1 MDAGPR
7 LGQPNGIAPAGAVP
21 AVVVPSSAVPA
32 DTAAEPGEGASD
44 DVPGVATAGPHK
56 ALVLNAT
63 MEPLCVVP
71 ARRAVVLVLNAKAD
85 VISANGHRFRSERID
100 IAAPSIIRLRSF
112 VRVPYRRRAAL
123 SRRGVFIRDG
133 YTCQYCGVPAE
144 NVDHVVPRSRG
155 GAHEWENVVAA
166 CRRCN
171 SRKKDRT
178 PAEARMTLT
187 RTPFAPRAAFWL
199 VVAVGGLEPS
209 WDAYLGDALSLR

>member
-1 MDAGPR
+1 MKVGSPAMASVAM
-7 LGQPNGIAPAGAVP
+7 APGGGSGAEVREP
-21 AVVVPSSAVPA
+21 A
-32 DTAAEPGEGASD
+32 PGRRAS
-44 DVPGVATAGPHK
+44 K

-71 ARRAVVLVLNAKAD
+71 ARRAVVLVLSAKAD
-85 VISANGHRFRSERID
+85 VIETNGHRFRSAELD
-100 IAAPSIIRLRSF
+100 LAAPSVVRLRSY

-133 YTCQYCGVPAE
+133 HLCQYCGRSAE

-171 SRKKDRT
+171 SRKKDHT
-178 PAEARMTLT
+178 PAEAAMTL
-187 RTPFAPRAAFWL
+187 RRQPYAPRAAFWL
-199 VVAVGGLEPS
+199 VVAVGGVRDD
-209 WDAYLGDALSLR
+209 WAVYLGDVMTAG

>member
-1 MDAGPR
+1 VDDGPVR
-7 LGQPNGIAPAGAVP
+7 RQRVALPEEVAGAGVP
-21 AVVVPSSAVPA
+21 TLVQPVPTAIDPAEPHPSSN
-32 DTAAEPGEGASD
+32 GNGLY
-44 DVPGVATAGPHK
+44 K

-63 MEPLCVVP
+63 MEPLCVVA
-71 ARRAVVLVLNAKAD
+71 ARRAVVLVLSAKAD
-85 VISANGHRFRSERID
+85 VIAANGHRFRSEHID
-100 IAAPSIIRLRSF
+100 MQAPSIIRLRAY

-123 SRRGVFIRDG
+123 SRRGVFIRDQH
-133 YTCQYCGVPAE
+133 TCQYCGVPAE

-178 PAEARMTLT
+178 PGEASMSLA

-199 VVAVGGLEPS
+199 IVAVGGVDPD
-209 WDAYLGDALSLR
+209 WDVYLGDALTAG